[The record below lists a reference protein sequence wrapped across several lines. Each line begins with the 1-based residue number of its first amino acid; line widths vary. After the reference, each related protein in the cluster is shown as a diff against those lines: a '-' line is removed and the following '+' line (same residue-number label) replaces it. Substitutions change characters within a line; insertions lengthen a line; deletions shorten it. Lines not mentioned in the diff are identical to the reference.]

1 MESKWIEFIGKNVPS
16 SKNSKTWTGKILI
29 KSKLCQ
35 QYIKWAEPLFK
46 AQKDE
51 WEKMKQE
58 HTERPLMVGIY
69 FYRDSKRKF
78 DFNNVSQILCDM
90 MTANDYIED
99 DNINEMVPVYL
110 GHEVVKKEQSG
121 VKLSIVNMEIWKDI
135 PDYPKYQ
142 VSNMGNVRS
151 LDYMHT
157 GEIKNLCFD
166 IVNGYSIVLLYNDEG
181 RKSKK
186 VHRLVAEAFI
196 PNPDNLPMINHK
208 DENPG
213 NNVVSNLEW
222 CDAKYNNNYG
232 TSRER
237 MSEKLRGKKRPDVAE
252 RFSQKVLQFTLDGKL
267 VKEWPSAMECS
278 RNGFNQGHITECC
291 GGKRKK
297 HKGFIWKYKYI

>member
-1 MESKWIEFIGKNVPS
+1 MASKWIEFIGKNVPS

-35 QYIKWAEPLFK
+35 RYIKWAEPLFK

-58 HTERPLMVGIY
+58 HTERPLMVGMY

-196 PNPDNLPMINHK
+196 PNPLNLPQVNHK
-208 DENPG
+208 NEIKDDNRP
-213 NNVVSNLEW
+213 VNLEW

-237 MSEKLRGKKRPDVAE
+237 MSEKLRGKNRPDVAE

-267 VKEWPSAMECS
+267 VKEWQSAMKSEAHKS
-278 RNGFNQGHITECC
+278 SAC
-291 GGKRKK
+291 G
-297 HKGFIWKYKYI
+297 